1 MTKSTPKRY
10 NQKQLTKTFAEL
22 LTTAGY
28 KVDNLKYQLWFNP
41 TDTNSLRLSMLG
53 YSILNKLELKSYHFD
68 LIQPLTNRNIIQ
80 LDRHFQGVYYLFK
93 NEKIILYDGQEASM
107 LVLYD
112 NDIKKYLDNLEN
124 QQ

>member
-22 LTTAGY
+22 LSAAGY